1 MQCTEKTQGNTS
13 TQIDFLIYEDG
24 ATGARIVRNKG
35 AFIEPYN
42 MSIESV
48 ALLGAYLDYVAAA
61 AEAEFNAGTA
71 TEESLDALFE

>member
-1 MQCTEKTQGNTS
+1 V
-13 TQIDFLIYEDG
+13 DFLIYEDG
-24 ATGARIVRNKG
+24 ATGARIIRNKG
-35 AFIEPYN
+35 AFVEPYN

-48 ALLGAYLDYVAAA
+48 ALLAAYLDYVATA

>member
-1 MQCTEKTQGNTS
+1 
-13 TQIDFLIYEDG
+13 
-24 ATGARIVRNKG
+24 
-35 AFIEPYN
+35 